1 MTLENWI
8 FALLAAA
15 AVAAIYLTTPGGRLL
30 ADRLNLP
37 ALRRSQRGKQ
47 RAPKEDREYLLRVCH
62 DDPAHVERLLAA
74 VKRHNPEMTEAEA
87 YRKAIRAHLNE
98 P

>member
-8 FALLAAA
+8 FSLLAAA

-37 ALRRSQRGKQ
+37 TPRRRKQ
-47 RAPKEDREYLLRVCH
+47 RASNEDREYLLRVCGG
-62 DDPAHVERLLAA
+62 DAARVDRLLAQA
-74 VKRHNPEMTEAEA
+74 RRHNPEMPEAEA
-87 YRKAIRAHLNE
+87 YRKAIRAHLNS